1 EPLPILLMVID
12 TMRHVRDRKLEIA
25 NPLVWTYAVGGAFYH
40 LLGAGLWGFAHTLPQ
55 INYYT
60 HGSQVTVSHGHLAF
74 FGAYAM
80 LNLMVFYYA
89 MPKLKG
95 LKSYAQGRGKF
106 GFWTMVSAMFCL
118 GLAFGV
124 AGILQAYLER
134 VLGFG
139 YMATQEQMRFW
150 FMVAFFCGLGFLV
163 GVLVTV
169 YDLFFPK
176 PKEEGVRIEG
186 AGAEV
191 AA

>member
-1 EPLPILLMVID
+1 
-12 TMRHVRDRKLEIA
+12 
-25 NPLVWTYAVGGAFYH
+25 
-40 LLGAGLWGFAHTLPQ
+40 
-55 INYYT
+55 
-60 HGSQVTVSHGHLAF
+60 
-74 FGAYAM
+74 
-80 LNLMVFYYA
+80 

-95 LKSYAQGRGKF
+95 VKNYAEGRGKF

-124 AGILQAYLER
+124 GGVLQAYLER

-139 YMATQEQMRFW
+139 YMVTQEQMRFW

-176 PKEEGVRIEG
+176 PKEEGARIEG
-186 AGAEV
+186 ALAKAV
-191 AA
+191 A